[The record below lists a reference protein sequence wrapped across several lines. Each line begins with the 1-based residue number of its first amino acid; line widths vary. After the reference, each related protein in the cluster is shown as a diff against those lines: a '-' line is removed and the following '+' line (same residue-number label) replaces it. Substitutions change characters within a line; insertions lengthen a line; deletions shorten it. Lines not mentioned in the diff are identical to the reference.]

1 MFSVQ
6 TPFVVVGSLKIYEN
20 LHDLGWYGRRLCGD
34 FPTVFLYEVG
44 ACADPGIFAG
54 GWGGWVQARLP
65 ENSSDN
71 FFSPQLYRGCPI
83 DISNKTIIFNIF
95 RGGGPNANFY
105 RNPYNMIFQGGSG
118 PPTPLWIRTWGD
130 CACAHAHFEPSLL
143 ANATSTRMSLVP
155 RDACNEQMINC
166 NCTHQSSSSQ
176 AKGTNSTSF
185 LVLVPLAC
193 EDDQSFE
200 NHPHIWTC
208 S

>member
-1 MFSVQ
+1 M
-6 TPFVVVGSLKIYEN
+6 KNCMI
-20 LHDLGWYGRRLCGD
+20 
-34 FPTVFLYEVG
+34 
-44 ACADPGIFAG
+44 
-54 GWGGWVQARLP
+54 WGGMGDGSVETSLLCFCMRWGHARIQEFLPGGVQARLP

-71 FFSPQLYRGCPI
+71 FFSPQFYRGCPI
-83 DISNKTIIFNIF
+83 VISNKTIIFNIF
-95 RGGGPNANFY
+95 RGGGGVQMLISIETHITYDFPG
-105 RNPYNMIFQGGSG
+105 GGSG

-143 ANATSTRMSLVP
+143 ANATSTRMSLVS